1 MFTHTK
7 AFGGF
12 SVDDLQEAR
21 EFYDQVLGVEVKK
34 LPMGLLSL
42 KFQEDNQVLVY
53 SKGNHEPANFTILN
67 FCVEDIEEAV
77 QSLSEKGVVFE
88 AYDGNIQT
96 DANGICRKDEHLIAW
111 FKDPAGNI
119 LSLVQEDKS

>member
-12 SVDDLQEAR
+12 SVNDLQEAR

-67 FCVEDIEEAV
+67 FCVKNIEEAV
-77 QSLSEKGVVFE
+77 QSLSDKGVVFE
-88 AYDGNIQT
+88 SYDGNIQT
-96 DANGICRKDEHLIAW
+96 DAKGICRKDEHLIAW

-119 LSLVQEDKS
+119 LSLVQEEKS